1 MVKLKS
7 KRVSRMLRCL
17 SCGNCMNFVIKGF
30 SIFIY
35 ELVRFIVEKTHI
47 QAEAFVLSPFIE
59 GKTLSIGC
67 GNGSVEALI
76 NKGIVGVEVLKYG
89 NPRIPI
95 KIYNGKKLPF
105 KNNCFDTVMIAY
117 VFHHVRNE
125 EQIHGILKEA
135 LRVSKK
141 KIIVLEQI
149 YKNKIQLLIL
159 KFFDFICNKP
169 FRVPTPFNFFTVKT
183 WIIFFRSLK
192 FNFKIFTLKIPL
204 LSILFV
210 IPVGKWKRDNACQN

>member
-1 MVKLKS
+1 
-7 KRVSRMLRCL
+7 MLRCL
-17 SCGNCMNFVIKGF
+17 SCGNCKNFVIKGW

-76 NKGIVGVEVLKYG
+76 NKGIVGVEVLKYE

-95 KIYNGKKLPF
+95 RIYNGKKLPF
-105 KNNCFDTVMIAY
+105 KNNCFDTVIIAY

-125 EQIHGILKEA
+125 KQIHAILKEA

-141 KIIVLEQI
+141 KIVVLEQI
-149 YKNKIQLLIL
+149 YKNKIQLLLL
-159 KFFDFICNKP
+159 KIFDCICNKP
-169 FRVPTPFNFFTVKT
+169 LGVPTPFNFFTVKK
-183 WIIFFRSLK
+183 WIKIFRSLK
-192 FNFKIFTLKIPL
+192 FNFRIFTLKIPL
-204 LSILFV
+204 LSILFA
-210 IPVGKWKRDNACQN
+210 IPVGEWNGDNTSRN

>member
-1 MVKLKS
+1 
-7 KRVSRMLRCL
+7 MLRCL
-17 SCGNCMNFVIKGF
+17 SCGNYMKFVIKGF
-30 SIFIY
+30 SIIIY
-35 ELVRFIVEKTHI
+35 ELVKFIVEKTHI
-47 QAEAFVLSPFIE
+47 QVEASVLSPFIE

-105 KNNCFDTVMIAY
+105 KNNCFDTVIIAY

-125 EQIHGILKEA
+125 DQIHAILKEA

-141 KIIVLEQI
+141 KIVVLEQI
-149 YKNKIQLLIL
+149 YKNKIQLLLL
-159 KFFDFICNKP
+159 KLFDYICNKP
-169 FRVPTPFNFFTVKT
+169 FGVPTPLNFFTVKKWT
-183 WIIFFRSLK
+183 NFFRSLK
-192 FNFKIFTLKIPL
+192 FNFNIFTLKIPL

-210 IPVGKWKRDNACQN
+210 IQVRK

>member
-1 MVKLKS
+1 
-7 KRVSRMLRCL
+7 MLRCL
-17 SCGNCMNFVIKGF
+17 SCGNYMKFVIKGF

-35 ELVRFIVEKTHI
+35 ELVKFIVEKTHI
-47 QAEAFVLSPFIE
+47 QAEASVLSPFIE

-105 KNNCFDTVMIAY
+105 KNNCFDTVIIAY

-125 EQIHGILKEA
+125 DQIHAILKEA

-149 YKNKIQLLIL
+149 YKNKIQLLLL
-159 KFFDFICNKP
+159 KVFDCICNKP
-169 FRVPTPFNFFTVKT
+169 FGVPTPFNFFTVKKWT
-183 WIIFFRSLK
+183 NFFRSLK
-192 FNFKIFTLKIPL
+192 FNFNFFTLKIPL

-210 IPVGKWKRDNACQN
+210 IQVRKWKVDNASPN